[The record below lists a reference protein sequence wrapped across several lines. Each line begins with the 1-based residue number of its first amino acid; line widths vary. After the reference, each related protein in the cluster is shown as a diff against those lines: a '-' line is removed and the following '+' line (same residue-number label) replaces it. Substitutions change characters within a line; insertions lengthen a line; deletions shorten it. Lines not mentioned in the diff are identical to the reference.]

1 MTLIFLWLDDPAR
14 AVGRVAQRVAEGGH
28 DIPREVIV
36 RRYWAGLRN
45 LMGMYLPLADAAQ
58 IYDHSDGMGVLIASK
73 PTQTQLVIHDGPRWA
88 RLREAV
94 DEGLDERRTA

>member
-58 IYDHSDGMGVLIASK
+58 IYDHSDGMGVLVASK
-73 PTQTQLVIHDGPRWA
+73 ARGAGVVVYDGRRWV
-88 RLREAV
+88 RLKEAV
-94 DEGLDERRTA
+94 DEGHD